1 MPKFVYLGP
10 AAETVAFGITFPK
23 GEAVEATEAHA
34 VKKLTGNPC
43 FKTAEEEKSKEKKE
57 K

>member
-1 MPKFVYLGP
+1 MPKFIYLGP

-23 GEAVEATEAHA
+23 GEAIEATEDHA

-43 FKTAEEEKSKEKKE
+43 FKAVEEKKKE